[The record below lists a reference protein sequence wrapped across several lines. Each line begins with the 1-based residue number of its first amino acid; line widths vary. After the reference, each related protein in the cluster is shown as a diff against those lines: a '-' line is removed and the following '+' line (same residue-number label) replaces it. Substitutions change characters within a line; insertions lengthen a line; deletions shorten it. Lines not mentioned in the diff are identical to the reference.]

1 MIGQRNVQT
10 ITQNSRLPSVVG
22 ALLAAVCG
30 PSLKRWRWVKLSV
43 PKQAPKS
50 KNSQMYVF
58 IHVVSA
64 GCQRKCTPEPLI
76 CDDVS
81 RNSVRV

>member
-1 MIGQRNVQT
+1 MIGQRKVQT

-50 KNSQMYVF
+50 KNSQM
-58 IHVVSA
+58 
-64 GCQRKCTPEPLI
+64 
-76 CDDVS
+76 
-81 RNSVRV
+81 